1 MRYLRPF
8 LSPLALCLVAN
19 LQLAD
24 AFARRHGARE
34 EEVEELLCPHSLHR
48 HATSGKADLMDV
60 IDTLLTLATQ
70 HSQVSRTA
78 CGRRLRPVVMSTG
91 CSMELDSSLFA
102 F

>member
-1 MRYLRPF
+1 
-8 LSPLALCLVAN
+8 VAT

-24 AFARRHGARE
+24 AFARRHGASE

-70 HSQVSRTA
+70 HSQVSRTRGLPRA

-91 CSMELDSSLFA
+91 YSMELDFSLPA